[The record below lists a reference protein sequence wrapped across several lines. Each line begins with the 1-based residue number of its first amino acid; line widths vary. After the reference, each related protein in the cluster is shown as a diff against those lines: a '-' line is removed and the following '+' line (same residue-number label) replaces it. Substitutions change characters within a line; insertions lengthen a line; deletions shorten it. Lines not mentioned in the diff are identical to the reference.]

1 MSDKNA
7 SLNSNCPL
15 RADAARRLSNIL
27 NADYFRALCEP
38 VRVALVV
45 QLVRLGRSDVT
56 ALAEGMPQDRSV
68 ISRHLQVLERA
79 GIVSS
84 QQEGR
89 HIFYQIEGA
98 SIVLT
103 FAAMLDELR
112 EMQALTDAETQTQT
126 KGGTKDRGYK

>member
-1 MSDKNA
+1 MSDDPILSEPTCPVRA
-7 SLNSNCPL
+7 SASQ
-15 RADAARRLSNIL
+15 RLLGIL

-45 QLVRLGRSDVT
+45 ELVRLGRSDVT
-56 ALAEGMPQDRSV
+56 ALAQGMPQDRSV

-89 HIFYQIEGA
+89 HVFYQLEGA
-98 SIVLT
+98 SIVAR
-103 FAAMLDELR
+103 FEAMLNELR
-112 EMQALTDAETQTQT
+112 EMQALADAAASDEN
-126 KGGTKDRGYK
+126 GGCR

>member
-1 MSDKNA
+1 MTIEPTSVTDPCPTRDDA
-7 SLNSNCPL
+7 SQ
-15 RADAARRLSNIL
+15 RVLSIL

-56 ALAEGMPQDRSV
+56 ALAEDMPQDRSV

-89 HIFYQIEGA
+89 HVFYQIEGA
-98 SIVLT
+98 AIVAR
-103 FAAMLDELR
+103 FEAMLAELR
-112 EMQALTDAETQTQT
+112 EMQALAE
-126 KGGTKDRGYK
+126 GEDCR

>member
-1 MSDKNA
+1 MSDDPA
-7 SLNSNCPL
+7 PLTSTCPI

-89 HIFYQIEGA
+89 HVFYDLEGA
-98 SIVLT
+98 SIVST

-112 EMQALTDAETQTQT
+112 EMQAMAEAEAQIS
-126 KGGTKDRGYK
+126 GGGCR